1 MSAIIGKNVISGAA
15 FAFSHLET
23 AWKVTPNFCAS
34 SSWLNPLF
42 FLYFNIF
49 AAKTIFTFFNEKY
62 HLTKPTILR
71 TIDYINEHT
80 NRKISYRNY
89 CLEDLLKSLK
99 DGDFNE

>member
-42 FLYFNIF
+42 FLYFNMF
-49 AAKTIFTFFNEKY
+49 TAKTIFTFSIPSTPFVGY
-62 HLTKPTILR
+62 IIAHIVHL
-71 TIDYINEHT
+71 YN
-80 NRKISYRNY
+80 
-89 CLEDLLKSLK
+89 KSK
-99 DGDFNE
+99 V